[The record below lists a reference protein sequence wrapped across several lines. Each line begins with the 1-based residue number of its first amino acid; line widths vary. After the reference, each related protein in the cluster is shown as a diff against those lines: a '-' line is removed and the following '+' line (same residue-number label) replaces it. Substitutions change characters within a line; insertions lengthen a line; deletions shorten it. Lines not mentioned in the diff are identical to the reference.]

1 MKCYKLVFCINSI
14 TINYGSII
22 LIILFLIHIC
32 IFIIYL
38 IKGTNPL
45 LLKINKM
52 KENMFIK
59 SNKNILKNKRILTI
73 NKNKKNNNKK
83 NAKKRLNFLL
93 KE

>member
-1 MKCYKLVFCINSI
+1 
-14 TINYGSII
+14 
-22 LIILFLIHIC
+22 
-32 IFIIYL
+32 
-38 IKGTNPL
+38 
-45 LLKINKM
+45 M